1 MLRYKNICS
10 SDESTSLKSVTLPE
24 TLLHTGSYN
33 FDSSFRISNSIK
45 MIFRK
50 ILAQLIPKISKS
62 FLTLL
67 WCLETRPRPFHNF
80 QYHVIWLLFSSCLL
94 ILITPVFIWKSK
106 NQQTHIW
113 FIFLNYYKRLVNWNK
128 WNCNKD
134 TAF

>member
-24 TLLHTGSYN
+24 TLLHMGSYN
-33 FDSSFRISNSIK
+33 FDSSSRMSNSIK
-45 MIFRK
+45 MIFGK
-50 ILAQLIPKISKS
+50 ILAQLIPKISNS
-62 FLTLL
+62 FYLNCEVWKLD
-67 WCLETRPRPFHNF
+67 PGPFTILITY

-94 ILITPVFIWKSK
+94 ILITPVLIWKSK

-128 WNCNKD
+128 
-134 TAF
+134 